1 MTARWYLKATCCQMM
16 LSWKVKAVKRIIAV
30 ICLSLLLMIPVAA
43 AAAGIPADGEYSI
56 NAELSGGS
64 GRAYVESPAV
74 LKVKDGVCVAVI
86 TWSSPYYEYMSV
98 DGKKYAPIQ
107 AEGNASFEV
116 PVTLDCDMSVAALTV
131 AMSEPHEIEYTLRL
145 DSATIRPLNSGTGW
159 LPYAV
164 TGCVLAGAAA
174 FVVFHRKRRSAR

>member
-1 MTARWYLKATCCQMM
+1 M
-16 LSWKVKAVKRIIAV
+16 KRIIAV
-30 ICLSLLLMIPVAA
+30 ICLSALLIIPTVAV
-43 AAAGIPADGEYSI
+43 AAGIPDDGEYSI
-56 NAELSGGS
+56 DAELSGGS

-74 LKVKDGVCVAVI
+74 LKVKDGGCVAVI
-86 TWSSPYYEYMSV
+86 VWSSPYYEYMSV
-98 DGKKYAPIQ
+98 DGEKYAPIQ

-145 DSATIRPLNSGTGW
+145 DSATIRPLNSGAGW

-164 TGCVLAGAAA
+164 AGCALAGAAA
-174 FVVFHRKRRSAR
+174 FVIFRRKWRAAR